1 MFEEL
6 RKEIHEEFLHYSTR
20 ELAIYFTR
28 GFLESIDP
36 GVTTEDVENK
46 RIIVRDYLPTT
57 SPEFQREFQG
67 HLEDP
72 LLGERD
78 EDTWF
83 Y

>member
-1 MFEEL
+1 MFEG
-6 RKEIHEEFLHYSTR
+6 YSTR

-28 GFLESIDP
+28 GFLGPVDP
-36 GVTTEDVENK
+36 EVTTEDVENK

-57 SPEFQREFQG
+57 SLEFQREFQG

-78 EDTWF
+78 EDALF
-83 Y
+83 